1 MADQKKTP
9 TKKTKPI
16 NKKEKF
22 IWFAVSVAIFAIGA
36 ILAKCGVSFEN
47 YALKAVYAVGVLF
60 PMLMA
65 AHKVSFEQY
74 DENGTR
80 NIPAFLMY
88 YLCILLFIVLIP
100 VIFWVNQFVQI
111 G

>member
-1 MADQKKTP
+1 MANQEKAPKKN
-9 TKKTKPI
+9 KKPI

-22 IWFAVSVAIFAIGA
+22 IWFGASMVIFAVGL

-47 YALKAVYAVGVLF
+47 YVLKAVYAVLVFF
-60 PMLMA
+60 PLLVA
-65 AHKVSFEQY
+65 AQKVSYERY
-74 DENGTR
+74 DENGKR

-88 YLCILLFIVLIP
+88 YLCVALFIILMP
-100 VIFWVNQFVQI
+100 LIFWVNQFVMI

>member
-1 MADQKKTP
+1 MTNQKKTS
-9 TKKTKPI
+9 TKKSKPI

-22 IWFAVSVAIFAIGA
+22 IWFLASLAIFAVGA

-47 YALKAVYAVGVLF
+47 YALKAVYAVCVLF

-65 AHKVSFEQY
+65 AHKVSFEQF
-74 DENGTR
+74 DENGKR
-80 NIPAFLMY
+80 NLPAFLMY

>member
-1 MADQKKTP
+1 MAEQKRKP
-9 TKKTKPI
+9 TKKAKPI

-22 IWFAVSVAIFAIGA
+22 IWFAVSVVIFAIGA

-47 YALKAVYAVGVLF
+47 YALKAVYTVLVLF

-65 AHKVSFEQY
+65 AHKVSFEHY
-74 DENGTR
+74 DENGKR
-80 NIPAFLMY
+80 NVLAFLMY
-88 YLCILLFIVLIP
+88 YVCILLFIVLIP
-100 VIFWVNQFVQI
+100 VIFWVNQFVQF

>member
-1 MADQKKTP
+1 MAEQKKTP
-9 TKKTKPI
+9 NKKTKPI

-22 IWFAVSVAIFAIGA
+22 IWFLISMVIFAVGA
-36 ILAKCGVSFEN
+36 ILAKCGVSFDN
-47 YALKAVYAVGVLF
+47 YAVKAVYAVLVLF
-60 PMLMA
+60 PLLMA
-65 AHKVSFEQY
+65 AQKVSYERF
-74 DENGTR
+74 DENGKR

-88 YLCILLFIVLIP
+88 YACVLLFIVLIP